1 MQPIHIDVGLTLS
14 QFLGS
19 LPTFLTVVLAWLYA
33 NKRVDDVKDSL
44 KDLKSGL
51 KESIQSEAALI
62 RAEMRRV
69 EEIMDARLKH
79 LEDEKK

>member
-1 MQPIHIDVGLTLS
+1 MPSIHIDVGLTLS

-19 LPTFLTVVLAWLYA
+19 LPTFITVVLAWLYA
-33 NKRVDDVKDSL
+33 NKRVDDLGKRMD
-44 KDLKSGL
+44 DLKSGL

-69 EEIMDARLKH
+69 EEVMDARLKH
-79 LEDEKK
+79 LEDEN

>member
-1 MQPIHIDVGLTLS
+1 MPSIHIDVGLTLS

-19 LPTFLTVVLAWLYA
+19 LPTFITVVLAWLYA
-33 NKRVDDVKDSL
+33 NKRVDDLGKRMD
-44 KDLKSGL
+44 DLKSGL

-69 EEIMDARLKH
+69 EEVMDSRLKH
-79 LEDEKK
+79 LEDEK